1 MSTIA
6 TRLQQQYPQSNA
18 DLGAA
23 VTSLHEHL
31 VGDIKPALLILLG
44 AVGLVLLIAC
54 ANVANLLLAR
64 AAVRQK
70 EIAVRV
76 ALGARRWRLIRQ
88 FLTESVLLST
98 LGGIVGLGIAYGGL
112 ILLKAFIPENISQ
125 AREIS
130 IDLQS
135 SRLHT
140 CSFRW

>member
-6 TRLQQQYPQSNA
+6 ARLQQQYPQSNT

-23 VTSLHEHL
+23 VQPLHEHL
-31 VGDIKPALLILLG
+31 VGDIKPALLVLLG

-88 FLTESVLLST
+88 FLTESVLLSS
-98 LGGIVGLGIAYGGL
+98 LGGLVGLAIAYAGL
-112 ILLKAFIPENISQ
+112 IVLKAFIPENFHRR
-125 AREIS
+125 AT
-130 IDLQS
+130 
-135 SRLHT
+135 SRST
-140 CSFRW
+140 